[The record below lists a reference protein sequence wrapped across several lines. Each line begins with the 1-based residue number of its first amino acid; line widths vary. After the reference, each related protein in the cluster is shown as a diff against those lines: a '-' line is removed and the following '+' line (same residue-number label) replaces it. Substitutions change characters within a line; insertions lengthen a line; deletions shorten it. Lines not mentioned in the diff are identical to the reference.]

1 MASTE
6 DLKKALTVE
15 HFNVDPSELNAE
27 KEYVFWIRKL
37 TIYLTR
43 LKADDGQ
50 KLEILIN
57 KISADT
63 YGYIE
68 DAANYADAVKKFDE
82 IFKKK
87 PNVLYAKYKL
97 NTTDQS
103 PGGINKCLCFE
114 IEHVGKVM

>member
-6 DLKKALTVE
+6 DLKKALTIE

-27 KEYVFWIRKL
+27 KEYDFSIKEL
-37 TIYLTR
+37 TPYLTR

-68 DAANYADAVKKFDE
+68 DASYYTDAVRRLDE
-82 IFKKK
+82 IF
-87 PNVLYAKYKL
+87 
-97 NTTDQS
+97 
-103 PGGINKCLCFE
+103 
-114 IEHVGKVM
+114 